1 MTFSNNQR
9 STVRVV
15 VGSNILPQILT
26 MAWELAFL
34 FLCGDQSDYITL
46 YDHNYFKCCDGRVV
60 KASVLR

>member
-1 MTFSNNQR
+1 MTFSNDQR
-9 STVRVV
+9 CTVV

-34 FLCGDQSDYITL
+34 FLCGDQCDNIIL
-46 YDHNYFKCCDGRVV
+46 YDQNYFKCCDGRVV

>member
-9 STVRVV
+9 STVV

-26 MAWELAFL
+26 ITWELVFL
-34 FLCGDQSDYITL
+34 FLRGDQSEYITL
-46 YDHNYFKCCDGRVV
+46 WGKKYFKCCDGRVV